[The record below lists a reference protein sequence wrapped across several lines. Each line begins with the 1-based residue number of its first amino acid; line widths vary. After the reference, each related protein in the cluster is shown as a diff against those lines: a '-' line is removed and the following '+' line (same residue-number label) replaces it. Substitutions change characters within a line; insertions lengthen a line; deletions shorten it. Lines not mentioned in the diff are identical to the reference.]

1 MEERRQAPRIDG
13 EVEIEIRYRTL
24 QEFVTAY
31 TRNISGGG
39 VVIRTPKPREL
50 NQKVRLRFTLPGVDH
65 RFDIP
70 GMVVWVNSPPQSA
83 FPAGMGVKFTDPTP
97 ADAELIRRFVKK
109 TKGDAPGSETTA
121 SPEAARSGGGPERNR

>member
-1 MEERRQAPRIDG
+1 MEERRHDPRIDV
-13 EVEIEIRYRTL
+13 EVEIEIHYRTL

-39 VVIRTPKPREL
+39 VFIRTPKPHEL

-70 GMVVWVNSPPQSA
+70 GMVVWVNSSSQSA
-83 FPAGMGVKFTDPTP
+83 FPAGMGVKFMDPTP
-97 ADAELIRRFVKK
+97 ADAELIEKFVKK
-109 TKGDAPGSETTA
+109 IKGDAPGSEKNK
-121 SPEAARSGGGPERNR
+121 EAGEDKGKTKKN

>member
-1 MEERRQAPRIDG
+1 MEDRRQDPRIDVEV
-13 EVEIEIRYRTL
+13 EVEIHYRTL

-39 VVIRTPKPREL
+39 VFIRTPKPHEL

-70 GMVVWVNSPPQSA
+70 GMVVWVNSSPQSA
-83 FPAGMGVKFTDPTP
+83 FPAGMGVKFVNVPP
-97 ADAELIRRFVKK
+97 ADAELIKRFVKK
-109 TKGDAPGSETTA
+109 TKDDAPGSGKDKETEKEKGKA
-121 SPEAARSGGGPERNR
+121 KKD